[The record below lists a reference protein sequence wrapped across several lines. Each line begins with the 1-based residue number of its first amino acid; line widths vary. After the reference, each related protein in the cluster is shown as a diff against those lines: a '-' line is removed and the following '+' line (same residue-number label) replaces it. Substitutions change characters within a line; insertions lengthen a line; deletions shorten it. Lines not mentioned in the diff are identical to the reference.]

1 MLIRGPDVF
10 MSDKDKKDETWHVRT
25 ANGSLVKVRCP
36 VCGDDR
42 FGSARPP
49 LKLGSGFVH
58 VTVGQ
63 ELEKGAKGRLLAMP
77 TKSKSCLNC
86 GFILKFAFFENEEE
100 PDGGR

>member
-1 MLIRGPDVF
+1 
-10 MSDKDKKDETWHVRT
+10 MSYEEKKDETWHVPT
-25 ANGSLVKVRCP
+25 ANGNAVAVRCP
-36 VCGDDR
+36 VCGGDR

-63 ELEKGAKGRLLAMP
+63 EVEKGGVKGRLLAMP
-77 TKSKSCLNC
+77 TKSKFCLNC
-86 GFILKFAFFENEEE
+86 GLILKFMLSENEQE